1 MIPIPKGGTGM
12 HLYERPRGQNRGLV
26 FAVAVFVLIVAFFLF
41 AMVSTQQR
49 NDARE
54 TELVQ
59 AAIRRGIVTCYA
71 VEGRYPSSLSYLYE
85 NYGVFV
91 DESRYA
97 VFYDVF
103 ASNVMPSVQVTRVGG
118 GS

>member
-1 MIPIPKGGTGM
+1 M

-26 FAVAVFVLIVAFFLF
+26 FAIAVFALIIVFFLF
-41 AMVSTQQR
+41 ATISTQQR
-49 NDARE
+49 SDARE

-59 AAIRRGIVTCYA
+59 AAITRAIVTCYA
-71 VEGRYPSSLSYLYE
+71 VEGQYPSSLSYLYE
-85 NYGVFV
+85 NYGVSV

-97 VFYDVF
+97 VFYDAF
-103 ASNVMPSVQVTRVGG
+103 ASNVMPSVQVTRIGG

>member
-1 MIPIPKGGTGM
+1 M
-12 HLYERPRGQNRGLV
+12 HLYEKPRGQYRGLIYAAMV
-26 FAVAVFVLIVAFFLF
+26 FALIAVFFLLSLFF
-41 AMVSTQQR
+41 TQQR

-54 TELVQ
+54 TELVH
-59 AAIRRGIVTCYA
+59 AAIQRGIVTCYA
-71 VEGRYPSSLSYLYE
+71 VEGQYPPSLSYLYD
-85 NYGVFV
+85 NYGVSV

-103 ASNVMPSVQVTRVGG
+103 ASNVMPSVQVTRIGG

>member
-1 MIPIPKGGTGM
+1 M

-26 FAVAVFVLIVAFFLF
+26 FAVLVFALIAGLFLLSLI
-41 AMVSTQQR
+41 STAQR

-54 TELVQ
+54 EQMISDALQ
-59 AAIRRGIVTCYA
+59 RAIVTCYA
-71 VEGRYPSSLSYLYE
+71 VEGKYPPSLAYIYE
-85 NYGVFV
+85 NYGVRV

-97 VFYDVF
+97 VFYDVI
-103 ASNVMPSVQVTRVGG
+103 AANVMPSVNVARIGG

>member
-1 MIPIPKGGTGM
+1 M
-12 HLYERPRGQNRGLV
+12 HLYEKPRGQYRGLV
-26 FAVAVFVLIVAFFLF
+26 FAVAVFALIAVFFLLSLF
-41 AMVSTQQR
+41 STRQR
-49 NDARE
+49 GDARE

-59 AAIRRGIVTCYA
+59 AALQRAIVTCYA
-71 VEGRYPSSLSYLYE
+71 VEGKYPPSLSYLYD
-85 NYGVFV
+85 NYGVSV

-103 ASNVMPSVQVTRVGG
+103 ASNVMPSVQVARIGG